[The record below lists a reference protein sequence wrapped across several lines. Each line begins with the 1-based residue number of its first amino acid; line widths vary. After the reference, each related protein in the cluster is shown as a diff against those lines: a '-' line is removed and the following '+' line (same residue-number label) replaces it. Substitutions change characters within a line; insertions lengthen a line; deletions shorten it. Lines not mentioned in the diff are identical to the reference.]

1 MGRARCRVRPFSF
14 GLPTWPGRIEFVA
27 KGAAGSALHQRL
39 AAAEA
44 DFVAARSGDVN
55 VGLANQQRAELGLAQ
70 PPEEFGKPATRPLT
84 IPGSIRVYP
93 PLYPLPI
100 HRSRGQSYIQRSPNI
115 PQLPTAAEGRIEQR
129 VHRLFH
135 SVIHRFD
142 SRFSTRFPK
151 VRRAGCW
158 LISACGGLYTPRSPR
173 CRMDQ
178 VMELRIKPRRLGI
191 RHAENSRQ
199 KTGEST

>member
-44 DFVAARSGDVN
+44 DFVAACSGDVN

-84 IPGSIRVYP
+84 IPGSIRRLSTALSAAYP
-93 PLYPLPI
+93 PLPRAVVHPAFTEHTAI
-100 HRSRGQSYIQRSPNI
+100 AHSR
-115 PQLPTAAEGRIEQR
+115 
-129 VHRLFH
+129 
-135 SVIHRFD
+135 
-142 SRFSTRFPK
+142 
-151 VRRAGCW
+151 
-158 LISACGGLYTPRSPR
+158 
-173 CRMDQ
+173 
-178 VMELRIKPRRLGI
+178 
-191 RHAENSRQ
+191 
-199 KTGEST
+199 